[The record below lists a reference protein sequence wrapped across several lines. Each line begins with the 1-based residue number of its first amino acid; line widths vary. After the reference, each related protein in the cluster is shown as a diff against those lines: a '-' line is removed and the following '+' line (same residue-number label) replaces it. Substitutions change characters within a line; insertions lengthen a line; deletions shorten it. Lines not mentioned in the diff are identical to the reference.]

1 MELYINGETVELE
14 VKTLIDI
21 VKHYGLE
28 KDLVV
33 TEVNGEIVDRSNWE
47 DTMVEPGMKI
57 ELVHFVGGG

>member
-14 VKTLIDI
+14 VKTLVDI